1 VRDHASLG
9 FLTVRANQT
18 VSITGAAAP
27 TGQLALVDAAITVM
41 AGGTLVL
48 RAVHV
53 AQDVTV
59 QPGGAVQNLGSLVSS
74 DDDDDDDDARSLCC
88 VWSGRERAQQLPRHV
103 MYVWHVM
110 YVCRITSRTCM
121 RARAEGAL
129 TWWGAGGAHAG
140 AHAPAACAAAGGAR
154 RAGGARQPQ
163 RGAVH
168 GGERRA
174 PAIFAERH
182 VGADADV
189 LPRHAALGGA
199 CSLRRVRPLLPL
211 GGSALTGCTRGRQL
225 AHICNVCTPA
235 SVFSQCVVWYRVTQP
250 LVTTEYRMATQAEY
264 TAWWGTRTYGGLTE
278 RQVAGDQ
285 AVQLNGNVTAT
296 PLRLTATPQ
305 SLRLEGDRLAGAPP
319 EWRSDGGTRR
329 AFYLGSGRLSLEYV
343 TIVGWRS
350 GPGDTSSY
358 YPGQGGAIHVRHDY
372 AVLLVQDAVFKQNSL
387 VRTAGSGCQ
396 ASLAW
401 YGPNLLAGGA
411 IYIYPAGTPGPT
423 FRIINTDFVANSA
436 QSAGNDA
443 VYWHNKNVATVSC
456 GGSRTAYLW
465 AANQKTMYGGTDC
478 CAGHQSNCMYQYGRC
493 LGNGLAQ
500 SFYWTSN

>member
-74 DDDDDDDDARSLCC
+74 DEDDAHNPRAFLCFVC
-88 VWSGRERAQQLPRHV
+88 SGCERAQQPLRPV
-103 MYVWHVM
+103 MD
-110 YVCRITSRTCM
+110 VCRITCM

-154 RAGGARQPQ
+154 RAGGARQPE

-174 PAIFAERH
+174 PALFAERH

-199 CSLRRVRPLLPL
+199 CSLRRVRPLLL
-211 GGSALTGCTRGRQL
+211 GGSEALTGCTRGRQL
-225 AHICNVCTPA
+225 AHICNVCTAP
-235 SVFSQCVVWYRVTQP
+235 VFSQCVV
-250 LVTTEYRMATQAEY
+250 
-264 TAWWGTRTYGGLTE
+264 
-278 RQVAGDQ
+278 
-285 AVQLNGNVTAT
+285 
-296 PLRLTATPQ
+296 
-305 SLRLEGDRLAGAPP
+305 
-319 EWRSDGGTRR
+319 
-329 AFYLGSGRLSLEYV
+329 
-343 TIVGWRS
+343 
-350 GPGDTSSY
+350 
-358 YPGQGGAIHVRHDY
+358 
-372 AVLLVQDAVFKQNSL
+372 
-387 VRTAGSGCQ
+387 
-396 ASLAW
+396 
-401 YGPNLLAGGA
+401 
-411 IYIYPAGTPGPT
+411 
-423 FRIINTDFVANSA
+423 
-436 QSAGNDA
+436 
-443 VYWHNKNVATVSC
+443 
-456 GGSRTAYLW
+456 
-465 AANQKTMYGGTDC
+465 
-478 CAGHQSNCMYQYGRC
+478 
-493 LGNGLAQ
+493 
-500 SFYWTSN
+500 